1 MLNNYFLKNTTIKH
15 LTIICLLLLLL
26 PFVSTDYFLS
36 LIGKVLIFAIFA
48 ISLDLAWGY
57 GGILSL
63 GHSVFFGL
71 GSYAF
76 AITALQWDSSVSIAL
91 GVVLGIALPALLAL
105 VVSMFLFFTK
115 SSLFYIGVITLSLS
129 LLAEQVALRFPQLTG
144 GQNGLNGLP
153 GYPLSGIPLY
163 FVIFFFFVSVLYL
176 SYKFLNSNMGKV
188 VVAVRDNEERTRF
201 MGYKTAWVR
210 TLMFVLSGTIAGLA
224 GVLYAPYSG
233 FVSPSLLNFVLATQV
248 IVWVAIGGRG
258 KLVGAVI
265 GALLINILEPY
276 FIESFPYVWQVLL
289 GLLFVFVVVFM
300 PNGLYSLL
308 NKKTSDKENQY
319 QVVVK
324 PPSQSKQHGNGILNI
339 QNLKVSF
346 GSLNILK
353 GIDLKLNSGEL
364 LCIIGPNG
372 AGKSTLINSL
382 TGRNIPTGAV
392 ELEGQRIE
400 NKKPED
406 IVRLGIAR
414 TFQSTNIIGSL
425 TVAENLQLA
434 AGKGKFPSFFKRTNT
449 LTLTPSAE
457 QLLRQ
462 SGLSEKLSVE
472 ADNLVHGDQQL
483 LELCMSIALEPKVLF
498 LDEPTAGLTLHERR
512 NIGKM
517 LTQLARKDNISL
529 LVIEHDVD
537 FVKEISDRV
546 TVLHDGTIMA
556 DGTVQDVTG
565 NELVKRVY
573 LGGRAT

>member
-1 MLNNYFLKNTTIKH
+1 MRDSTFRH
-15 LTIICLLLLLL
+15 LTIICFLLLLL

-76 AITALQWDSSVSIAL
+76 AITALQWDSSAAVIM
-91 GVVLGIALPALLAL
+91 GVFLGIVLPALLAAI
-105 VVSMFLFFTK
+105 VSMFLFFTK
-115 SSLFYIGVITLSLS
+115 SSIFYIGVITLSLS

-144 GQNGLNGLP
+144 GLNGLNGLP
-153 GYPLSGIPLY
+153 GFPFSGISLY
-163 FVIFFFFVSVLYL
+163 FVIFLFFVVVLYL
-176 SYKFLNSNMGKV
+176 TYQFLNSDMGKV
-188 VVAVRDNEERTRF
+188 IVAIRDNEERTRF
-201 MGYKTAWVR
+201 MGYKTPWVR
-210 TLMFVLSGTIAGLA
+210 TLMFVLSGMIAGFA

-233 FVSPSLLNFVLATQV
+233 FVSPSLLNFLLATQV

-276 FIESFPYVWQVLL
+276 FIESFPYVWQLIL

-300 PNGLYSLL
+300 PNGLYSLF
-308 NKKTSDKENQY
+308 NKKSINRDNQY

-324 PPSQSKQHGNGILNI
+324 PLSQSTQSSNTILNI
-339 QNLKVSF
+339 RNLKVSF
-346 GSLNILK
+346 GSLTILK
-353 GIDLKLNSGEL
+353 GLDLKLNRGEL

-382 TGRNIPTGAV
+382 TGRNAPTSGDV
-392 ELEGQRIE
+392 ELEGQSIE
-400 NKKPED
+400 HKNPED

-425 TVAENLQLA
+425 NVAENLQLA
-434 AGKGKFPSFFKRTNT
+434 VRKGKFPSFFNRTNVVT
-449 LTLTPSAE
+449 LNPSAA

-472 ADNLVHGDQQL
+472 AGSLVHGDQQL

-498 LDEPTAGLTLHERR
+498 LDEPTAGLTIHERK
-512 NIGKM
+512 NIGKI

-546 TVLHDGTIMA
+546 TVLHDGKIMA
-556 DGTVQDVTG
+556 DGTVREVTG